1 MLQSSG
7 VLLESAPTDMQSG
20 LGRAGSLSVGKTN
33 EDKTPI
39 VTVMSESIA
48 SDFCNLSH
56 AVMLGES
63 YLFANSTSGRQP
75 VLNKLSDLTKAANE
89 IKEVQ
94 SGGWMG
100 VGREG
105 EGNLLINGCK
115 KKKEREKTISVGESY
130 NLEDRTT
137 HKVCSAATRAC
148 HWQMSKPG
156 VALQP
161 HTRTG
166 AQATLD

>member
-1 MLQSSG
+1 MHSGAKSSCRCEAHLHSIHTAMGAHPRDSSAALQSSR

-48 SDFCNLSH
+48 SDFCNLSR

-94 SGGWMG
+94 GREWGAG

-105 EGNLLINGCK
+105 NLPINGCK
-115 KKKEREKTISVGESY
+115 KKKEREKK
-130 NLEDRTT
+130 NL
-137 HKVCSAATRAC
+137 S
-148 HWQMSKPG
+148 W
-156 VALQP
+156 
-161 HTRTG
+161 
-166 AQATLD
+166 